1 MRKLAIYLKPF
12 KIQCSVGPLCKLIEA
27 ILELLLPT
35 IMAFVINEGVVKNN
49 TQVVM
54 ILGGVMIFM
63 VIIAFGFSMICQ
75 YHAALASQGF
85 GTNLRNAMMQHIS
98 SFSFQDIDH
107 FTTSSL
113 SNRLSNDIQQL
124 QVAIAMLIRLVIRS
138 PFIVIGAV
146 VMSMFLDVRL
156 SLILIATIPFIAG
169 ILFIFIRY
177 SSPLYHAY
185 QKKLDRF
192 AEILDDNFSGV
203 RVIRAFVSQRKE
215 KQTFDAQVDDLSKQ
229 MMKVSR
235 CSALLSPLTALV
247 VNGAIVFLLWTG
259 IIEIHTGTMDPGTII
274 AFINYATSILIALIA
289 TSNLIVI
296 FTKAS
301 ASAQRV
307 NEVLE
312 YAPSMKEGHEQLTNT
327 KDKEYAITFDHV
339 SFSYDDSERSLED
352 ISFSIRPNETI
363 GIIGGTGSGKSTLV
377 HLMARFYDATDG
389 HVSFYGHPIQ
399 TLTNN
404 SIRDHIAI
412 VSQTCE
418 LFNDTILQNITL
430 HKDYA
435 TKDIE
440 KALCDV
446 QAMDF
451 IQEMKDGLHTM
462 LTRGGANLSGGQKQR
477 LCIARALLRRA
488 DILILDDACSA
499 LDFKTDAML
508 RKALRSYP
516 MTRIIVSQRVGTL
529 LDCNRILVLHDGK
542 LVGFDTHTNLYDTCD
557 VYQEIC
563 QTQAIGRDAS

>member
-1 MRKLAIYLKPF
+1 
-12 KIQCSVGPLCKLIEA
+12 
-27 ILELLLPT
+27 
-35 IMAFVINEGVVKNN
+35 
-49 TQVVM
+49 
-54 ILGGVMIFM
+54 
-63 VIIAFGFSMICQ
+63 
-75 YHAALASQGF
+75 
-85 GTNLRNAMMQHIS
+85 
-98 SFSFQDIDH
+98 
-107 FTTSSL
+107 
-113 SNRLSNDIQQL
+113 
-124 QVAIAMLIRLVIRS
+124 
-138 PFIVIGAV
+138 
-146 VMSMFLDVRL
+146 
-156 SLILIATIPFIAG
+156 
-169 ILFIFIRY
+169 
-177 SSPLYHAY
+177 
-185 QKKLDRF
+185 KLDRF

-312 YAPSMKEGHEQLTNT
+312 HAPSMKEGHEQLTNT

-363 GIIGGTGSGKSTLV
+363 GLIGGTGSGKSTLV

-389 HVSFYGHPIQ
+389 QVSFYGRPIQ

-430 HKDYA
+430 HEDYA

-451 IQEMKDGLHTM
+451 IQEMKDGLHTK

-477 LCIARALLRRA
+477 LCIARALLRKA

-529 LDCNRILVLHDGK
+529 LDCDRILVLHDGK

-563 QTQAIGRDAS
+563 QTQAIGRDAL